1 MTPAT
6 SALSYQ
12 PIFNDFLYAP
22 VDAGVDGNP
31 LSVLSAFAR
40 LGIDPWKEAAELA
53 EMPRDGAQRRLAG
66 VLERLPSRPWVRTDS
81 GPIAHRLLNLLPRLQ
96 SAWHSIDPI
105 DARQASGDLFTSAE
119 IRRCRRCSDLPDR
132 SRPAQLA
139 GVVLPAASFEM
150 ADSSHCLAQCR
161 RPLGPA
167 RPNERRRGSV
177 DHPTDFE
184 VVAHEAKSPGVHDRT
199 AASNRPI
206 QQEREGGT
214 RSGG

>member
-66 VLERLPSRPWVRTDS
+66 VLERLPSRPWVRTES
-81 GPIAHRLLNLLPRLQ
+81 GPIAHRLLNLLPRY
-96 SAWHSIDPI
+96 SPPGIPV
-105 DARQASGDLFTSAE
+105 T
-119 IRRCRRCSDLPDR
+119 
-132 SRPAQLA
+132 QLTLGKHQVTFSPLLKFVIAVA
-139 GVVLPAASFEM
+139 GAIYLIALVLHTWLM
-150 ADSSHCLAQCR
+150 
-161 RPLGPA
+161 
-167 RPNERRRGSV
+167 
-177 DHPTDFE
+177 
-184 VVAHEAKSPGVHDRT
+184 
-199 AASNRPI
+199 
-206 QQEREGGT
+206 
-214 RSGG
+214 